1 MLKKIITAILLL
13 GFSLFGAY
21 YYFSYHYGV
30 KNYETATADFTT
42 TSEGLKAEFVKNETA
57 ATQKYQSKAMIVNG
71 KITSI
76 EGSTISFDGVDCI
89 FTLAEKSL
97 KIGDKVSLKG
107 RLVGYDSL
115 LEIVNLDQCSVVK

>member
-1 MLKKIITAILLL
+1 MVKKIIIGILIL
-13 GFSLFGAY
+13 GVSLFGAY
-21 YYFSYHYGV
+21 YYLSYHYGV

-42 TSEGLKAEFVKNETA
+42 TSAGLKAEFVKNETA
-57 ATQKYQSKAMIVNG
+57 ATQKFQSKAMIVNG
-71 KITSI
+71 TITNI

-89 FTLAEKSL
+89 FTTADKSL

-115 LEIVNLDQCSVVK
+115 LEIVKIDQCSVVK

>member
-1 MLKKIITAILLL
+1 MLKKIIIGILLL
-13 GFSLFGAY
+13 GVSLYGAY

-30 KNYETATADFTT
+30 KNYETTAVDFTT
-42 TSEGLKAEFVKNETA
+42 TSGGLKAEFVKNETA

-71 KITSI
+71 IITSM
-76 EGSTISFDGVDCI
+76 EGTIISFDGVDCT
-89 FTLAEKSL
+89 FALAEKSL

-115 LEIVNLDQCSVVK
+115 LEIVNLDQCSIVK